1 METILTTLC
10 HYLTNLTSIT
20 LVWCMKMI
28 QSPPQKYNPKE
39 VDEKIQKFWREKNIF
54 KKSIEQRKG
63 CKPYVFLE
71 GPPTA
76 NGLPHPG
83 HVLTRVMK
91 DLILRYEA
99 MNGHYIL
106 RKAGWD
112 THGLPVE
119 IEVEKKLGLEDK
131 QAIETYGVAKFNEE
145 CKKSVFRYE
154 HAWVE
159 MTNRIAF
166 WLDMDNPYITLKNEY
181 IESVWWS
188 LQQAWKKKL
197 LYRGHKVVPYC
208 PRCGTA
214 LSTHEISQGYKVVED
229 PSIFVKFKIKNEE
242 GYFLAWTTTPWTLI
256 SNVALAVHPKEP
268 YIKIRSKGE
277 ELILAE
283 QRAAILLKGQEY
295 EVLDR
300 FTGKE
305 LEHKEYEPLFPYA
318 SPDKKAFYVVIAD
331 FVTMEDGTGIVHI
344 APAFGEDD
352 YNVGRAYDLPV
363 VQLVKLDGTFP
374 EEVTLWR
381 GQFVKDAD
389 PSIIQSLEER
399 GLLAGTK
406 KHSHEYPFCWRCDS
420 PLLYYAMESWFIAM
434 SKVQESLVKNNN
446 QITWYPPHL
455 QQGRFGDFIREVK
468 DWALSRDRYW
478 GTPLPIWT
486 CTNKKCNHI
495 LCIGSVQELRE
506 LSESFPENYDLHKP
520 FVDELIVKCPKCK
533 TRMMREKE
541 VIDCWYDS
549 GSSFFAQ
556 WHYPFENKELFK
568 ENFPIDFISEA
579 LDQTRGWFYS
589 LLAISTFLFDKNPYK
604 TVLTLGLVLDKD
616 NQKMSKSKKNY
627 VDPTIILDHEGAD
640 ALRWYLISANAPWM
654 STRFYEEAV
663 KDTLGKF
670 LLTFWN
676 SYVFFT
682 TYAVLDT
689 FDPKKEHILPA
700 DRGLL
705 DKWIYSRFN
714 KLIRDVQGYMKD
726 FETHKA
732 ARAIES
738 FMIDD
743 FSNWYL
749 RRSRKRLWV
758 EERTSDKVSG
768 YLTMYEIFVGLSQL
782 LAPFIP
788 FITEEIYQNL
798 RTSEMPESVHL
809 CDYLTVDKKAIDE
822 DLERGMNQIRALVE
836 SGRALRSKI
845 NIKGRYPLQ
854 SASIVCSKETEK
866 STKPLLDLLEEE
878 LNVKT
883 INYAR
888 DTTAFMTKT
897 VKPKYSHLG
906 PKYKEKAKSITQVL
920 STQDTHQLYQ
930 QLQKKKEVII
940 TLGAEKIH
948 LTAEDF
954 EIVEHEKEQFA
965 KATVQDITL
974 FLDTTMTPALEAEGL
989 ARELIRRIQSMRKEL
1004 NLDVEDRIITE
1015 IALDTLKRTALQDW
1029 IGHIKEETRSKTVSF
1044 VEKPTGTLLKK
1055 WMIDELAV
1063 DIGIRK

>member
-1 METILTTLC
+1 
-10 HYLTNLTSIT
+10 
-20 LVWCMKMI
+20 MI
-28 QSPPQKYNPKE
+28 QSPQQKYNPKE
-39 VDEKIQKFWREKNIF
+39 VEEKIQKFWRENNIF

-63 CKPYVFLE
+63 CSPYVFLE

-91 DLILRYEA
+91 DLILRYET

-131 QAIETYGVAKFNEE
+131 QAIETYGVDKFNEE

-159 MTNRIAF
+159 MTHRIAF
-166 WLDMDNPYITLKNEY
+166 WLDMDDPYITLKNEY

-188 LQQAWKKKL
+188 LQQAWNKKL
-197 LYRGHKVVPYC
+197 LYRGYKVLPYC

-229 PSIFVKFKIKNEE
+229 PSIFVKFKLKNEE

-268 YIKIRSKGE
+268 YVKIRSNGE

-283 QRAAILLKGQEY
+283 QRAAVLLKGQEY

-305 LEHKEYEPLFPYA
+305 LEHKEYIPLFPYA
-318 SPDKKAFYVVIAD
+318 TPDKKAWYVVLAD
-331 FVTMEDGTGIVHI
+331 FITMEDGTGIVHI

-389 PSIIQSLEER
+389 PSIIQYLEER

-446 QITWYPPHL
+446 QIAWYPQHL

-486 CTNKKCNHI
+486 CTNKKCHHM
-495 LCIGSVQELRE
+495 LCVGSVQELRD
-506 LSESFPENYDLHKP
+506 LSKSFPEKYDLHKP
-520 FVDELIVKCPKCK
+520 FVDELVVQCPKCQA
-533 TRMMREKE
+533 RMIREKE

-654 STRFYEEAV
+654 STRFYEDAV

-676 SYVFFT
+676 SYNFFS
-682 TYAVLDT
+682 TYAVLDE
-689 FDPKKEHILPA
+689 FNPKKDRIPA
-700 DRGLL
+700 SKRGLL
-705 DKWIYSRFN
+705 DQWICSRFN
-714 KLIRDVQGYMKD
+714 QLVRNIHVYMKD

-738 FMIDD
+738 FVIDD

-758 EERTSDKVSG
+758 EEKTEDKLSG
-768 YLTMYEIFVGLSQL
+768 YSTMYEIFIGLSQL

-798 RTSEMPESVHL
+798 RTTEMPESVHL
-809 CDYLTVDKKAIDE
+809 CDYLTVDTKAINE
-822 DLERGMNQIRALVE
+822 DLEKGMEQIRALVE

-845 NIKGRYPLQ
+845 NIKGRHPLP
-854 SASIVCSKETEK
+854 SASIVCSKEIEK
-866 STKPLLDLLEEE
+866 STKPLLELLKEE

-883 INYAR
+883 IGYAR
-888 DTTAFMTKT
+888 ETTAFMTKT

-920 STQDTHQLYQ
+920 DTYDKHQLYE
-930 QLQKKKEVII
+930 QLIKKKEVII
-940 TLGAEKIH
+940 SIGAEKIR
-948 LTAEDF
+948 LTADDF
-954 EIVEHEKEQFA
+954 DIFEHEKEHFA
-965 KATVQDITL
+965 KATVQNITM
-974 FLDTTMTPALEAEGL
+974 FLDTIVTPELEAEGL
-989 ARELIRRIQSMRKEL
+989 ARELIRRIQSMRKEM
-1004 NLDVEDRIITE
+1004 NLDVEDRIATE
-1015 IALDTLKRTALQDW
+1015 IALDPTKRTALQGWKD
-1029 IGHIKEETRSKTVSF
+1029 HIKEETRSKTVSF
-1044 VEKPTGTLLKK
+1044 VDKPTGVLLKK

>member
-1 METILTTLC
+1 
-10 HYLTNLTSIT
+10 
-20 LVWCMKMI
+20 MI
-28 QSPPQKYNPKE
+28 QSPKQKYNSKE
-39 VDEKIQKFWREKNIF
+39 VEEKIQKFWRENDIF

-63 CKPYVFLE
+63 CSPYVFLE

-91 DLILRYEA
+91 DLILRYET

-131 QAIETYGVAKFNEE
+131 QAIEAYGVDKFNEE

-159 MTNRIAF
+159 MTHRIAF

-188 LQQAWKKKL
+188 LQQAWNKKL

-229 PSIFVKFKIKNEE
+229 PSIFVKFKLKNEE

-256 SNVALAVHPKEP
+256 SNVALAVHPNEM
-268 YIKIRSKGE
+268 YVKIRSNGE

-283 QRAAILLKGQEY
+283 QRAAVLLKGQEY

-300 FTGKE
+300 FIGKK

-318 SPDKKAFYVVIAD
+318 SPKKKAWYVVIAD

-352 YNVGRAYDLPV
+352 YTIGCVYDLPV

-389 PSIIQSLEER
+389 PSIIQYLEER

-434 SKVQESLVKNNN
+434 SKLQESLVKNNN
-446 QITWYPPHL
+446 QIAWYPSHL

-486 CTNKKCNHI
+486 CTNIKCHHV
-495 LCIGSVQELRE
+495 LCVGSVKELRE

-520 FVDELIVKCPKCK
+520 FVDELIVKCPKCNA
-533 TRMMREKE
+533 RMIREKE

-627 VDPTIILDHEGAD
+627 VDPTIILNHEGAD

-676 SYVFFT
+676 SYIFFT
-682 TYAVLDT
+682 TYAVLDK
-689 FDPKKEHILPA
+689 FDPKKKSITSTKRE
-700 DRGLL
+700 LL
-705 DKWIYSRFN
+705 DQWIWSRFN
-714 KLIRDVQGYMKD
+714 KLVRDILGYMKN

-732 ARAIES
+732 ARAIEN
-738 FMIDD
+738 FVIDD

-758 EERTSDKVSG
+758 EERTDDKLSG
-768 YLTMYEIFVGLSQL
+768 YFTMYEIFIGLSQL

-788 FITEEIYQNL
+788 FICEEIYQNL
-798 RTSEMPESVHL
+798 KTTNMPESVHL
-809 CDYLTVDKKAIDE
+809 CNYLTVDTKAIDE
-822 DLERGMNQIRALVE
+822 NLEQGMNQIRALVE

-854 SASIVCSKETEK
+854 SASIVCSKKIEK
-866 STKPLLDLLEEE
+866 STRPLLDLLKEE

-883 INYAR
+883 ITYAQ
-888 DTTAFMTKT
+888 DTIEFMTKT
-897 VKPKYSHLG
+897 VKPNYAHLG
-906 PKYKEKAKSITQVL
+906 PKYKEKVNSIVQVL
-920 STQDTHQLYQ
+920 ATQDAHQLYQ
-930 QLQKKKEVII
+930 QLQKKKEVML
-940 TLGAEKIH
+940 TVGTEKIR

-954 EIVEHEKEQFA
+954 EIAEHEKEQFA
-965 KATVQDITL
+965 KATVQDIIL
-974 FLDTTMTPALEAEGL
+974 FLDTTLTPMLEAEGL
-989 ARELIRRIQSMRKEL
+989 AREIIRRIQSMRKEL
-1004 NLDVEDRIITE
+1004 NLNVEDRIRTE
-1015 IALDTLKRTALQDW
+1015 ITLDKLKTTALQDW
-1029 IGHIKEETRSKTVSF
+1029 NDHIKEETRSKTVSF
-1044 VEKPTGTLLKK
+1044 VDKPSGTLLKK
-1055 WMIDELAV
+1055 WMIDELVV

>member
-1 METILTTLC
+1 
-10 HYLTNLTSIT
+10 
-20 LVWCMKMI
+20 MI
-28 QSPPQKYNPKE
+28 QSPSQKYNPKE
-39 VDEKIQKFWREKNIF
+39 VEAKIQQFWKEHDIF
-54 KKSIEQRKG
+54 KKSIIQRKG
-63 CKPYVFLE
+63 DTPYVFLE

-91 DLILRYEA
+91 DLVLRYET

-119 IEVEKKLGLEDK
+119 IEVEKKLGLDDK
-131 QAIETYGVAKFNEE
+131 QGIETYGVAKFNEE

-154 HAWVE
+154 SAWVE
-159 MTNRIAF
+159 MTQRIGF

-188 LQQAWKKKL
+188 LQQAWEKKL

-214 LSTHEISQGYKVVED
+214 LSSHEISQGYKTVED
-229 PSIFVKFKIKNEE
+229 LSIFVKFKLKDDV

-256 SNVALAVHPKEP
+256 SNVALAVHPTEQYLKV
-268 YIKIRSKGE
+268 RSNGE
-277 ELILAE
+277 ILILAE
-283 QRAAILLKGQEY
+283 QRAAVLLKGQEF
-295 EVLDR
+295 EVLDK
-300 FTGKE
+300 FPGKE
-305 LEHKEYEPLFPYA
+305 LEYKEYEPLFPYA
-318 SPDKKAFYVVIAD
+318 NPEKKAWYIVLAD

-352 YNVGRAYDLPV
+352 YNIGRIYDLPV

-374 EEVTLWR
+374 EEVTLWK

-389 PSIIQSLEER
+389 PNIIQYLEDQ

-406 KHSHEYPFCWRCDS
+406 KYAHEYPFCWRCDS

-446 QITWYPPHL
+446 QIAWYPKHL

-486 CTNKKCNHI
+486 CTNKKCGHL
-495 LCIGSVQELRE
+495 LCVGSVQELRE
-506 LSESFPENYDLHKP
+506 LSESFPETYDLHKP
-520 FVDELIVKCPKCK
+520 FVDDLVVNCPKCH
-533 TRMMREKE
+533 TRMQREKE

-556 WHYPFENKELFK
+556 WHYPFENKGLFK
-568 ENFPIDFISEA
+568 ENFPVDFICEA

-589 LLAISTFLFDKNPYK
+589 LLAISTFLFDENPYK

-670 LLTFWN
+670 ILTFWN
-676 SYVFFT
+676 SYNFFA
-682 TYAVLDT
+682 TYAVLDS
-689 FDPKKEHILPA
+689 FDPIKDRVPHSK
-700 DRGLL
+700 RGLL
-705 DKWIYSRFN
+705 DQWIWSRFHRLA
-714 KLIRDVQGYMKD
+714 KDVQGYMKE
-726 FETHKA
+726 FEIHKA
-732 ARAIES
+732 ARAMET
-738 FMIDD
+738 FVIDD

-758 EERTSDKVSG
+758 EEKTQDKMAG
-768 YLTMYEIFVGLSQL
+768 YSTMYDVFVGLSQL

-788 FITEEIYQNL
+788 FITEEVYQNL
-798 RTSEMPESVHL
+798 RTTKMPESVHL
-809 CDYLTVDKKAIDE
+809 CDYITVDTKAIHD
-822 DLERGMNQIRALVE
+822 DLENGMTQIRALVE
-836 SGRALRSKI
+836 AGRALRSKI
-845 NIKGRYPLQ
+845 NIKGRHPLP
-854 SASIVCSKETEK
+854 AAYLVCSKEIEH
-866 STKPLLDLLEEE
+866 STQPLLDLLQEE

-883 INYAR
+883 ITYAR
-888 DTTAFMTKT
+888 DTTMFMTKS

-906 PKYKEKAKSITQVL
+906 PKYKEKAKLIAQSLESV
-920 STQDTHQLYQ
+920 DKHQLYE
-930 QLQKKKEVII
+930 QLTKKKEF
-940 TLGAEKIH
+940 TLLVEAKKIR
-948 LTAEDF
+948 LTSDDF
-954 EIVEHEKEQFA
+954 DIVEHEKEHIV
-965 KATVQDITL
+965 KAAVPNITL
-974 FLDTTMTPALEAEGL
+974 FLDTTVTPELEAEGL
-989 ARELIRRIQSMRKEL
+989 ARELIRRIQSMRKEMML
-1004 NLDVEDRIITE
+1004 EIEDRITTE
-1015 IALDTLKRTALQDW
+1015 ITLDETKQKALKKW
-1029 IGHIKEETRSKTVSF
+1029 SEHIKEETRSKIVRFS
-1044 VEKPTGTLLKK
+1044 EKPTGVLVKK
-1055 WMIDELAV
+1055 WTIDDLEV
-1063 DIGIRK
+1063 EIGIRT

>member
-1 METILTTLC
+1 M
-10 HYLTNLTSIT
+10 N
-20 LVWCMKMI
+20 
-28 QSPPQKYNPKE
+28 QSPKQKYNPKE
-39 VDEKIQKFWREKNIF
+39 VEEKIQKFWRENDIF

-63 CKPYVFLE
+63 CSPYVFLE

-91 DLILRYEA
+91 DLILRYET

-131 QAIETYGVAKFNEE
+131 QAIETYGVDKFNEE

-159 MTNRIAF
+159 MTHRIAF

-188 LQQAWKKKL
+188 LQQAWNKKL

-229 PSIFVKFKIKNEE
+229 PSIFVKFKLKNEE

-256 SNVALAVHPKEP
+256 SNVALAVHPNEI
-268 YIKIRSKGE
+268 YVKIRSNGE
-277 ELILAE
+277 TLILAE
-283 QRAAILLKGQEY
+283 QRAAVLLKGQEY

-318 SPDKKAFYVVIAD
+318 SPQKKAWYVVIAD

-352 YNVGRAYDLPV
+352 YTVGCVYDLPV

-389 PSIIQSLEER
+389 PSIIQNLEER

-446 QITWYPPHL
+446 QIAWYPSHL

-486 CTNKKCNHI
+486 CSNIKCHHVH
-495 LCIGSVQELRE
+495 CVGSVQELRE

-520 FVDELIVKCPKCK
+520 FVDELIIKCPKCN
-533 TRMMREKE
+533 TRMIREKE

-627 VDPTIILDHEGAD
+627 LDPTIILNHEGAD

-676 SYVFFT
+676 SYIFFT
-682 TYAVLDT
+682 TYAVLDK
-689 FDPKKEHILPA
+689 FDPKKKGVSSTKRE
-700 DRGLL
+700 LL
-705 DKWIYSRFN
+705 DQWIWSRFN
-714 KLIRDVQGYMKD
+714 KLIRDILGYMKD

-732 ARAIES
+732 ARVIEN
-738 FMIDD
+738 FVIDD

-758 EERTSDKVSG
+758 EERTDDKLSG
-768 YLTMYEIFVGLSQL
+768 YFTMYEIFIGLSRL

-788 FITEEIYQNL
+788 FICEEIYQNL
-798 RTSEMPESVHL
+798 KTTEMPESVHL
-809 CDYLTVDKKAIDE
+809 CDYLTVDTKAIDE
-822 DLERGMNQIRALVE
+822 NLEQGMNQIRALVE

-854 SASIVCSKETEK
+854 SASIVCSKKIEK
-866 STKPLLDLLEEE
+866 STRPLLDLLKEE

-883 INYAR
+883 ITYAPNSSE
-888 DTTAFMTKT
+888 FMTKT
-897 VKPKYSHLG
+897 VKPNYAHLG
-906 PKYKEKAKSITQVL
+906 PRYKEKVNNISQVL
-920 STQDTHQLYQ
+920 ATQDTHQLYQ
-930 QLQKKKEVII
+930 QLQKKKKVML
-940 TLGAEKIH
+940 TVGTEKIY

-954 EIVEHEKEQFA
+954 EITEHEKEQFA
-965 KATVQDITL
+965 KATIQDIIL
-974 FLDTTMTPALEAEGL
+974 FLDITMTPKLETEGL
-989 ARELIRRIQSMRKEL
+989 AREIIRRIQSMRKEL
-1004 NLDVEDRIITE
+1004 NLNVEDRIKTE
-1015 IALDTLKRTALQDW
+1015 IALDKLKITALQDW
-1029 IGHIKEETRSKTVSF
+1029 IDYIKEETRSKTVSF
-1044 VEKPTGTLLKK
+1044 VDKPAGTLLKK

>member
-1 METILTTLC
+1 
-10 HYLTNLTSIT
+10 
-20 LVWCMKMI
+20 MI
-28 QSPPQKYNPKE
+28 QSPTQKYNPKE
-39 VDEKIQKFWREKNIF
+39 VEKHIQKFWEEHNIF

-91 DLILRYEA
+91 DLILRYQT

-131 QAIETYGVAKFNEE
+131 QAIEKYGVAKFNEE

-154 HAWVE
+154 HAWVD
-159 MTNRIAF
+159 MTQRIAF

-214 LSTHEISQGYKVVED
+214 LSSHEISQGYKVVED
-229 PSIFVKFKIKNEE
+229 PSIFVKFKIKNEQA
-242 GYFLAWTTTPWTLI
+242 YFLAWTTTPWTLI
-256 SNVALAVHPKEP
+256 SNVALAVHPKEM
-268 YIKIRSKGE
+268 YVKIRSNGE

-283 QRAAILLKGQEY
+283 QRVGILLKDQEY
-295 EVLDR
+295 ELLDR

-305 LEHKEYEPLFPYA
+305 LEYKEYEPLFSYA
-318 SPDKKAFYVVIAD
+318 SPEQKAWYVVLAE

-352 YNVGRAYDLPV
+352 YNVGRAYGLPV

-374 EEVTLWR
+374 EEVLLWH

-389 PSIIQSLEER
+389 PSIIQYLEEHK
-399 GLLAGTK
+399 LLAGTK

-446 QITWYPPHL
+446 EIAWYPPHL
-455 QQGRFGDFIREVK
+455 QQGRFGDFIRDVK

-478 GTPLPIWT
+478 GTPLPIWS
-486 CTNKKCNHI
+486 CTNSNCRNI
-495 LCIGSVQELRE
+495 LCIGSVQELQD
-506 LSESFPENYDLHKP
+506 LSESFPKNYDLHKP
-520 FVDELIVKCPKCK
+520 FVDEVLVKCPKCNAP
-533 TRMMREKE
+533 MIREKE

-556 WHYPFENKELFK
+556 WHYPFENKELFD

-589 LLAISTFLFDKNPYK
+589 LLAISTFLFDKNPYN
-604 TVLTLGLVLDKD
+604 TVLTLGLVLDKE

-627 VDPTIILDHEGAD
+627 VDPNIILDHEGAD

-654 STRFYEEAV
+654 STRFYEDAV

-676 SYVFFT
+676 SYIFFT
-682 TYAVLDT
+682 TYALLDK
-689 FDPKKEHILPA
+689 FDPKKEYNHKKKIEVLDQWIL
-700 DRGLL
+700 
-705 DKWIYSRFN
+705 SRFN
-714 KLIRDVQGYMKD
+714 NLIQDISGYMKN

-732 ARAIES
+732 ARVIET
-738 FMIDD
+738 FVVDD

-758 EERTSDKVSG
+758 EEQTDDKHSA

-788 FITEEIYQNL
+788 FICEEIYQNL
-798 RTSEMPESVHL
+798 KTNEMPESVHL
-809 CDYLTVDKKAIDE
+809 CDYLTVDTKAINAN
-822 DLERGMNQIRALVE
+822 LEQGMNQIRALVE

-845 NIKGRYPLQ
+845 NIKGRYPLP
-854 SASIVCSKETEK
+854 SATIVCSTEIEK
-866 STKPLLDLLEEE
+866 STKPLLELLKEE
-878 LNVKT
+878 LNVKSIT
-883 INYAR
+883 YAQN
-888 DTTAFMTKT
+888 TNAFMTKT
-897 VKPKYSHLG
+897 VKPNYAHLG
-906 PKYKEKAKSITQVL
+906 PKYKENAKKITQL
-920 STQDTHQLYQ
+920 LATKDSQQLYQ
-930 QLQKKKEVII
+930 QLKEKKEV
-940 TLGAEKIH
+940 TLTVDTKEIR
-948 LTAEDF
+948 LIPEDF
-954 EIVEHEKEQFA
+954 EIVEHEKEHYA
-965 KATVQDITL
+965 KATIQNIIL
-974 FLDTTMTPALEAEGL
+974 FLDTTLTPQLEAEGL

-1004 NLDVEDRIITE
+1004 NLNVEDQIRTE
-1015 IALDTLKRTALQDW
+1015 INLTKLKTTALKNW
-1029 IGHIKEETRSKTVSF
+1029 VHHIQEETRSNTVTF
-1044 VEKPTGTLLKK
+1044 VDKPTGTLLKK

>member
-1 METILTTLC
+1 
-10 HYLTNLTSIT
+10 
-20 LVWCMKMI
+20 MI
-28 QSPPQKYNPKE
+28 QPPQQKYNPKE
-39 VDEKIQKFWREKNIF
+39 VEKHIQKFWQQHDIF

-131 QAIETYGVAKFNEE
+131 QAIETYGVEKFNEE

-159 MTNRIAF
+159 MTQRIGF
-166 WLDMDNPYITLKNEY
+166 WLDMDNPYITLKNDY

-229 PSIFVKFKIKNEE
+229 PSIFVKFKMKNEE

-268 YIKIRSKGE
+268 YLKVKLNGE
-277 ELILAE
+277 VLILAE
-283 QRAAILLKGQEY
+283 ERAAVLLKGQEY
-295 EVLDR
+295 ELLDR
-300 FTGKE
+300 YIGKD
-305 LEHKEYEPLFPYA
+305 LEHKEYEPLFSYA
-318 SPDKKAFYVVIAD
+318 TPEKKAWYVVLAD

-352 YNVGRAYDLPV
+352 YNVGRSYDLPV

-374 EEVTLWR
+374 EEVTLWK

-389 PSIIQSLEER
+389 PSIIQYLEER

-434 SKVQESLVKNNN
+434 SKVQQSLVKNNN
-446 QITWYPPHL
+446 QIAWYPPHL

-486 CTNKKCNHI
+486 CSNKKCRHVT
-495 LCIGSVQELRE
+495 CIGSVQELRD
-506 LSESFPENYDLHKP
+506 LSESFPQEYDLHKP
-520 FVDELIVKCPKCK
+520 FVDELIVSCPKCK
-533 TRMMREKE
+533 GRMVREKE

-589 LLAISTFLFDKNPYK
+589 LLAISTFLFDANPYK

-676 SYVFFT
+676 SYNFFT
-682 TYAVLDT
+682 TYAVLDA
-689 FDPKKEHILPA
+689 FDPTKDTIPLKK
-700 DRGLL
+700 RGVL
-705 DKWIYSRFN
+705 DKWIHSRFN
-714 KLIRDVQGYMKD
+714 KLIRDITQYMKN

-732 ARAIES
+732 ARTIEA
-738 FMIDD
+738 FIIDD

-749 RRSRKRLWV
+749 RRSRKRLWA
-758 EERTSDKVSG
+758 EENTPDKLSG
-768 YLTMYEIFVGLSQL
+768 YITMHEIFVGLSQL

-788 FITEEIYQNL
+788 FITEEIYQNIK
-798 RTSEMPESVHL
+798 TSDMPESVHL
-809 CDYLTVDKKAIDE
+809 CDYLIVDDKVIDE
-822 DLERGMNQIRALVE
+822 DLEKGMAQIRALVE
-836 SGRALRSKI
+836 AGRALRSKI
-845 NIKGRYPLQ
+845 NIKGRQPLS
-854 SASIVCSKETEK
+854 SASIVCSKEIEA
-866 STKPLLDLLEEE
+866 STRPLLELIKEE

-883 INYAR
+883 ITYVR
-888 DTTAFMTKT
+888 DSNLFMIKT
-897 VKPKYSHLG
+897 VKPKFSRLG
-906 PKYKEKAKSITQVL
+906 PKYKEKATQISQVL
-920 STQDTHQLYQ
+920 ETQDKQELYQ
-930 QLQKKKEVII
+930 QLQKKKELALTIG
-940 TLGAEKIH
+940 TEKIR
-948 LTAEDF
+948 LTADDF
-954 EIVEHEKEQFA
+954 EVVEHEKEHFA
-965 KATVQDITL
+965 KAVIQDIIL
-974 FLDTTMTPALEAEGL
+974 FVDTTVTAALEAEGL
-989 ARELIRRIQSMRKEL
+989 AREIIRRIQSMRKEL

-1015 IALDTLKRTALQDW
+1015 IALEIAKRNALVDWQD
-1029 IGHIKEETRSKTVSF
+1029 HIKEETRSKEFTF
-1044 VEKPTGTLLKK
+1044 VDTPRGTLLKK
-1055 WMIDELAV
+1055 WEIDELTV
-1063 DIGIRK
+1063 NIGIRK